1 MVWENETMSESKIE
15 GYFFVAFFVIILFFV
30 GMVFAPFFGS
40 IAAAIVL
47 ATLVHPLYERVAS
60 RTKLRGF
67 AAFVSTCVVTLAIL
81 LPASGIFYLMIEEV
95 QDMTH
100 SISAD
105 RFAALPEGVRTFTER
120 IVEMVPP
127 LASIDYAEVA
137 NQTISSFGMG
147 VRDLVTGT
155 ADVVLKAFITILA
168 LFYFLRDGKYFL
180 FGLIKISPL
189 TDDEDVL
196 IVNKLKTVSV
206 SLIRGTLMI
215 SILQGLLTGIGLA
228 LFGVPNPVLWG
239 SVAAVCALIPT
250 IGTGIV
256 TLPAVIYLF
265 FTGDMVAALGFMAWA
280 ILFAGTIDNI
290 LGPRLIGKGAKMHP
304 LFVLLSVLG
313 GLLVF
318 GPAGFLIGPLLFGLL
333 VALSE
338 IYLIKIKALHAV
350 STTAT

>member
-1 MVWENETMSESKIE
+1 MSESKLE
-15 GYFFVAFFVIILFFV
+15 GYFFVAFFVTILFMV
-30 GMVFAPFFGS
+30 GFVFAPFLGS

-47 ATLVHPLYERVAS
+47 ATLVHPLYERIAR
-60 RTKLRGF
+60 RTKRSGL

-81 LPASGIFYLMIEEV
+81 LPASGVFYLMVEEV
-95 QDMTH
+95 QDMTQ
-100 SISAD
+100 SISVESFSAVPESIRAVTD
-105 RFAALPEGVRTFTER
+105 RITEVLPMF
-120 IVEMVPP
+120 
-127 LASIDYAEVA
+127 ASIDYADFAGRTVE
-137 NQTISSFGMG
+137 SFGMG

-155 ADVVLKAFITILA
+155 ADMVLKAFITILA
-168 LFYFLRDGKYFL
+168 LFYLLRDGRYFL
-180 FGLIKISPL
+180 FGLIKLSPL

-206 SLIRGTLMI
+206 SLIRGTLTI
-215 SILQGLLTGIGLA
+215 SILQGVLTGVGLA

-250 IGTGIV
+250 IGTGLV
-256 TLPAVIYLF
+256 TLPAVLYLLLF
-265 FTGDMVAALGFMAWA
+265 AGDMVAALGFLAWA
-280 ILFAGTIDNI
+280 VLFAGTIDNI
-290 LGPRLIGKGAKMHP
+290 LGPRLIGKDAKMHP

-338 IYLIKIKALHAV
+338 IYLLKIKALHSA
-350 STTAT
+350 SDRCE